1 MFGDPVLNPKKWN
14 IEKLKTLTSKIG
26 SGATPKGGRESYISE
41 GISLV
46 RSMNVY
52 NGYFEYDGL
61 AHITEKQARELDN
74 VMLQENDVLINITG
88 ASVARCCIL
97 PKEVLPARVNQH
109 VSILRTTDKLHPV
122 YLSNLLITDTEQRV
136 LLGIGGA
143 GGATREAITKTELE
157 ILDIP
162 VPPLPLQN
170 DFATFVH
177 QIDKSKFEMAI
188 YEKLWYNYQVWRKKM
203 GLFRGILDLFSTWTI
218 SDKFGLGA
226 GFLYADY
233 AWEKANE
240 RELNK
245 MKAGVTQTITNYIN
259 ENRKLLNDDLIQIL
273 NTFINSIANCNK
285 FNANSI
291 LSELKNFLMHKCA
304 YHSCIIEILNH
315 SIEAIES
322 IPEDNLDDG
331 VKIQALQKTKNVI
344 DCSDSNQLPILLKD
358 LFSFYDEN
366 GIEVENKE
374 ELFDKFES
382 LRKEYLT

>member
-1 MFGDPVLNPKKWN
+1 MFGDHSKNPMNWKKCPVIEEADCMVPGRDKPKSFTGNIPWITIDDLNVLNRTRISKKGLGLTVEEIN
-14 IEKLKTLTSKIG
+14 EVKRETIPEKSVIMSCVGNL
-26 SGATPKGGRESYISE
+26 
-41 GISLV
+41 GICSI
-46 RSMNVY
+46 
-52 NGYFEYDGL
+52 
-61 AHITEKQARELDN
+61 A
-74 VMLQENDVLINITG
+74 DVPMIIN
-88 ASVARCCIL
+88 
-97 PKEVLPARVNQH
+97 QQ
-109 VSILRTTDKLHPV
+109 LHSFQCK
-122 YLSNLLITDTEQRV
+122 SNLIPEFLMYCLTYQKPYMESKANFTTV
-136 LLGIGGA
+136 A
-143 GGATREAITKTELE
+143 YMNKTTCNS
-157 ILDIP
+157 IP
-162 VPPLPLQN
+162 IIVPPLELQN
-170 DFATFVH
+170 DFATFVQ

-188 YEKLWYNYQVWRKKM
+188 YEKLWYNYQIWRKKM

-331 VKIQALQKTKNVI
+331 VKIKALQKTKNVI

-366 GIEVENKE
+366 GIEVENTE

-382 LRKEYLT
+382 LRKEYLA